1 MDEPI
6 MKKDKLIYDAFKR
19 FNIRMHDEEG
29 NEIDSIYE
37 ADLQRANEDE
47 EKTVSVL
54 SGAISDTEKD
64 AIREEIENNSLWIT
78 RQHLHYGM
86 YIRNLLRKQG
96 FDYNIF
102 VLDNMWGYWLQKA
115 LQIPPRDT

>member
-47 EKTVSVL
+47 EKTVSFL

-64 AIREEIENNSLWIT
+64 AIREEIENNTLWIT

-86 YIRNLLRKQG
+86 YVRNLLRKQG
-96 FDYNIF
+96 FDYHIF
-102 VLDNMWGYWLQKA
+102 VLDNRWGYWLQKA